1 MSAIKRAIE
10 DLAATVAEAIYTEC
24 FGMADYLEWTKA
36 DVEEDA
42 MNALTTGQ
50 ADYLLNYMQDMV
62 NEMSD
67 PSQPDM
73 FELTISAIKDLE
85 AFTK

>member
-42 MNALTTGQ
+42 MNAFTTGNV
-50 ADYLLNYMQDMV
+50 DYLLEYMQGMV
-62 NEMSD
+62 DEMSD
-67 PSQPDM
+67 PSQPDK
-73 FELTISAIKDLE
+73 FELTISAIEEVKE
-85 AFTK
+85 FIG